1 MKFKYLLVKRK
12 EGGVFNR
19 MCFTMQ
25 YTKTQTSPYSINL
38 VLNDNIMSNDS
49 IIWQY
54 FEICMYKFT
63 HMVEDSMDRTT
74 ATNWEHS
81 VYESIKKNQ

>member
-1 MKFKYLLVKRK
+1 
-12 EGGVFNR
+12 

-49 IIWQY
+49 Y
-54 FEICMYKFT
+54 VCMYKFT

-74 ATNWEHS
+74 TTNWEHS

>member
-1 MKFKYLLVKRK
+1 MAIFR
-12 EGGVFNR
+12 
-19 MCFTMQ
+19 
-25 YTKTQTSPYSINL
+25 
-38 VLNDNIMSNDS
+38 D
-49 IIWQY
+49 
-54 FEICMYKFT
+54 MYKFT

>member
-1 MKFKYLLVKRK
+1 MI
-12 EGGVFNR
+12 
-19 MCFTMQ
+19 
-25 YTKTQTSPYSINL
+25 TSCQMTPSYG
-38 VLNDNIMSNDS
+38 NISRY
-49 IIWQY
+49 IY
-54 FEICMYKFT
+54 VCMYKFT